1 MSVGAAALPPAGPAA
16 PPLVDAERRQLE
28 AGLEA
33 RGVGHE
39 DVADLDPELA
49 RVLLEELRRD

>member
-1 MSVGAAALPPAGPAA
+1 MGAAALPPAGPAA